1 MCFWMSGVRNA
12 TSFPQVM
19 FIPMRM
25 CHSFT
30 RNSFLGLPKSREL
43 YKDPRTYMCSD
54 RGHVSSGQK
63 HHFTPSTQCNGLPG
77 TGLTSLGLRYPSLLL
92 WVLSAL
98 LSSPQRAMNSH
109 MPSLVWGLTLP
120 LNPWEYLDQLSF
132 LQLQLFW
139 IHGSLQTHQALVL
152 PVSKRLMLVEV
163 DCSGE
168 GGHQA
173 TWQAGDSGHP

>member
-1 MCFWMSGVRNA
+1 MSGVRNA

-25 CHSFT
+25 CHSFS

-63 HHFTPSTQCNGLPG
+63 PQFTPSTQCNGLPG

-92 WVLSAL
+92 WVLPAL
-98 LSSPQRAMNSH
+98 LSSPQRVYEFTYALS
-109 MPSLVWGLTLP
+109 SLGPDTSFEPVGV
-120 LNPWEYLDQLSF
+120 LDQLSF

-139 IHGSLQTHQALVL
+139 IHGSRIFSPWIISPLSQTSWVL
-152 PVSKRLMLVEV
+152 LYESSL
-163 DCSGE
+163 
-168 GGHQA
+168 
-173 TWQAGDSGHP
+173 

>member
-1 MCFWMSGVRNA
+1 MSGVRNA

-25 CHSFT
+25 CHSFS

-63 HHFTPSTQCNGLPG
+63 PQFTPSTQCNGLPG

-92 WVLSAL
+92 WVLPAL
-98 LSSPQRAMNSH
+98 LSSPQRVYEFTYALS
-109 MPSLVWGLTLP
+109 SLGPDTSFEPVGVSGPAELSPTSAILDPWIQNIQSMDHQSSLPNLLGITL
-120 LNPWEYLDQLSF
+120 
-132 LQLQLFW
+132 
-139 IHGSLQTHQALVL
+139 
-152 PVSKRLMLVEV
+152 
-163 DCSGE
+163 
-168 GGHQA
+168 
-173 TWQAGDSGHP
+173 